1 MKLGKNCGSGQIV
14 DLDTW
19 FKYAPPMGGE
29 KQWKDGRSAKEL
41 ARFLTANY
49 PNIPHMLSDV
59 LKPFT
64 SAEAEFTWAGEYE
77 TSFAKHNL
85 GRGTGRNHDAIL
97 YNKDIF
103 VGIEAKADEPFGD
116 KYLGEEFENASDN
129 KKKRILGLTTMIFGD
144 EVEKHRNL
152 RYQLLTAC
160 GGTLLEAK
168 EKGTPKAM
176 VLILVF
182 KKEGCYTQENDSNN
196 QQDLNVFL
204 SEAGARFLDNGC
216 YEVPTSYG
224 KQNGIYLYLKKIDI
238 II

>member
-1 MKLGKNCGSGQIV
+1 MKLGKNCGNGQITN
-14 DLDTW
+14 LDTW
-19 FKYAPPMGGE
+19 FKFAPPMGGD

-41 ARFLTANY
+41 ARFLTQDY
-49 PNIPHMLSDV
+49 PNVPNILSEV
-59 LKPFT
+59 LNQFT
-64 SAEAEFTWAGEYE
+64 SDEAEFTWAGEHE
-77 TSFAKHNL
+77 TSFAKHGL

-97 YNKDIF
+97 FNNDIF

-129 KKKRILGLTTMIFGD
+129 KKKRILGLSTMIFGD
-144 EVEKHRNL
+144 EVEKHTDL

-168 EKGTPKAM
+168 EKGTPHAL

-182 KKEGCYTQENDSNN
+182 KKEGFYSQENDSNN
-196 QQDLNVFL
+196 QQDLNTFL
-204 SEAGARFLDNGC
+204 AEAGASLLENGC
-216 YEVPTSYG
+216 YAVPTSFG
-224 KQNGIYLYLKKIDI
+224 KQNGIDLYLKKIDI